1 MSAVADRVR
10 SLVTPILADLK
21 LDLYDLE
28 HVGGIVRVTVDRDG
42 GVDLDALALAT
53 RLISRE
59 LDHNDPMPGRYTL
72 EVTSPGLER
81 ALRTEDHFRRVIG
94 WKVQARTLPHV
105 AGDRRV
111 QGLLT
116 EVDAHG
122 FVIRLDDASIGSAA
136 LAVERR
142 VSFADIERA
151 RTVFEWGGQPK
162 PGGAKNPKKRPTAA
176 KAAASTMQTE
186 SKRAKAAGSRGPRP
200 DAKPAPSAASV
211 DAPGALAGS
220 IDEITSKE
228 GVAQP

>member
-1 MSAVADRVR
+1 MSALVDRVR
-10 SLVTPILADLK
+10 SVVAPILADLK

-28 HVGGIVRVTVDRDG
+28 HVGGIVRVAVDRDG

-81 ALRTEDHFRRVIG
+81 PLRTADHFRRVIG
-94 WKVQARTLPHV
+94 WKVQVRTLPHV

-111 QGLLT
+111 QGHLT
-116 EVDAHG
+116 DVDAHS
-122 FVIRLDDASIGSAA
+122 FVIRLDDTSTGTPA

-142 VSFADIERA
+142 LSYGDIERA

-176 KAAASTMQTE
+176 TAASSTTQPE
-186 SKRAKAAGSRGPRP
+186 STRTNAAGSRGPRR
-200 DAKPAPSAASV
+200 DAKPAASAASV
-211 DAPGALAGS
+211 DAPAVLAGGV
-220 IDEITSKE
+220 DEITSKE